1 MSKNNHKNRNRGDR
15 NQAGDQH
22 SPASVGVHLNYLR
35 MAPRKVRAVADM
47 IRGASVNEA
56 EAQLIYER
64 RRPSKALLK
73 LLRSAV
79 AAAKNTKKLDAEKLV
94 IARITVDQG
103 SMLKR
108 SLPRARGVASAI
120 QKKMSHV
127 TLTLAESST
136 PAPSRFTIIV
146 KKKVKKPE
154 GEGRAAKKKAVPS
167 AEPERAKPAE
177 SKPGFFKRV
186 FRRKSV

>member
-1 MSKNNHKNRNRGDR
+1 MNE
-15 NQAGDQH
+15 QT
-22 SPASVGVHLNYLR
+22 VHLNYLR
-35 MAPRKVRAVADM
+35 MAPRKVRAVADL

-56 EAQLIYER
+56 EAQLMYER
-64 RRPSKALLK
+64 RRPSKVLLK

-79 AAAKNTKKLDAEKLV
+79 AAAKNTKKLDPEKL
-94 IARITVDQG
+94 IISRITVDQG

-127 TLTLAESST
+127 TLTLTEGVAST
-136 PAPSRFTIIV
+136 KSRFTIIV

-154 GEGRAAKKKAVPS
+154 GEGRAPKKKVAPDGT
-167 AEPERAKPAE
+167 PERVKPAE
-177 SKPGFFKRV
+177 TKPGFFKRV

>member
-1 MSKNNHKNRNRGDR
+1 MNE
-15 NQAGDQH
+15 QT
-22 SPASVGVHLNYLR
+22 VHLNYLR
-35 MAPRKVRAVADM
+35 MAPRKVRAVAAL

-64 RRPSKALLK
+64 RRPAKVLLK

-79 AAAKNTKKLDAEKLV
+79 SAAKNTKKLDPEKLIV
-94 IARITVDQG
+94 TRIMVDQG

-108 SLPRARGVASAI
+108 SLPRARGTASAI

-127 TLTLAESST
+127 TLTLAAVDV
-136 PAPSRFTIIV
+136 PAKSRFTIVV
-146 KKKVKKPE
+146 KKKVKKQE
-154 GEGRAAKKKAVPS
+154 GEGRAQKRKAAPD
-167 AEPERAKPAE
+167 AEAERAKPAE
-177 SKPGFFKRV
+177 VKPGFFKRV

>member
-1 MSKNNHKNRNRGDR
+1 MNKE
-15 NQAGDQH
+15 Q
-22 SPASVGVHLNYLR
+22 SVQLNYLR
-35 MAPRKVRAVADM
+35 VAPRKVRAVAAL
-47 IRGASVNEA
+47 IRGSSVNEA

-64 RRPSKALLK
+64 RRPAKALLK

-79 AAAKNTKKLDAEKLV
+79 AAAKNTKKLDPEKLV
-94 IARITVDQG
+94 VTRIMVDQG
-103 SMLKR
+103 PMLRR

-127 TLTLAESST
+127 TLTLAEQDAVAK
-136 PAPSRFTIIV
+136 PRFAIVV
-146 KKKVKKPE
+146 KKKVKKQE
-154 GEGRAAKKKAVPS
+154 GEGRAQKRKTTPD
-167 AEPERAKPAE
+167 AEAERTKPTE